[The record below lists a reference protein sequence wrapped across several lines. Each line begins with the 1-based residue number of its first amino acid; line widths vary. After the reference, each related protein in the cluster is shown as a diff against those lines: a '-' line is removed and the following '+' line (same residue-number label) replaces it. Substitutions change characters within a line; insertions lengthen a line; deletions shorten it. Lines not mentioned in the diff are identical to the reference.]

1 MADLPQLPSPVDA
14 DFSGESG
21 QAPAENKES
30 IFVGILE
37 TLQQNNFL
45 LMNLSESTDVIEE
58 NTEDDES
65 QTERR
70 NRRINEENTD
80 KPGAFSRAIGGLG
93 AGVKGVGGILNKA
106 NPFQEGGLGT
116 KMSILLISGVLFAIS
131 KFGDKLVKPL
141 AEVLEMFDSEGGVL
155 EKLKNTDLFKGVV
168 ETFEKIGADISERFE
183 TFSTDIK
190 AKFET
195 IGTDIETA
203 FADAKTSFEAMG
215 ETIKTMGDDIGKL
228 LESVTLVGG
237 YVKDAYDTIMAYI
250 NQFDTRG
257 SGPRNEYGDGKLDAF
272 EFQNLKDDLNKKLT
286 DYVFKFVDTISS
298 AIFLGLGSFLTYGI
312 IASYLKG
319 AAYRAGLGDD
329 PDKKNKDNKTNKNNK
344 PSAEGPKRRFA
355 RGALTRAASLF
366 TISSGATASTIGGS
380 ATTALDRPG
389 TRLNSAGRLINA
401 GTGRYVATHKGKTF
415 SLQHLA
421 KYPKLLAIA
430 RKAPFLLPFIAG
442 GQALEIFNNPN
453 NTHDDK
459 VEGIGGIL
467 GGTGASLALGKLGAL
482 LGTMALPGWGTVSGA
497 ILGATGG
504 YFVGEEAGRMLAR
517 FMMGEAPEMPKLL
530 RDLGNLG
537 SILNPAEPPGTVAGP
552 MINEYENNAG
562 VNDQYYEGE
571 VPKMSILSASTGEYP
586 QASFVSRLDGN
597 LMNKNTDLALAAYEA
612 DKAKKLK
619 ATTGVNDK
627 YYDAN
632 DVPKMEII
640 TDNSTKQNF
649 STVSSNSLSVDD
661 TSTSARLLSSGAYAT
676 LGLDFLKAQ

>member
-1 MADLPQLPSPVDA
+1 MADLPQLPSPA
-14 DFSGESG
+14 DYEDVGASDG
-21 QAPAENKES
+21 QAPVENKES

-155 EKLKNTDLFKGVV
+155 EKLKNSDLFKGIV
-168 ETFEKIGADISERFE
+168 ETFEKIGEGIKEQFE
-183 TFSTDIK
+183 KIGTDIK
-190 AKFET
+190 TAFDDAKATFET
-195 IGTDIETA
+195 MGTDIETA

-272 EFQNLKDDLNKKLT
+272 EMKNLRLDLEKKLA
-286 DYVFKFVDTISS
+286 DFVSTLVGNVIMVLGS
-298 AIFLGLGSFLTYGI
+298 IFGVGLLYSYAKGAMYKLGLG
-312 IASYLKG
+312 
-319 AAYRAGLGDD
+319 D
-329 PDKKNKDNKTNKNNK
+329 K
-344 PSAEGPKRRFA
+344 PSAEGPDKRSSRGSILKKIAA
-355 RGALTRAASLF
+355 RTASLF
-366 TISSGATASTIGGS
+366 TITSGATASTIGATS
-380 ATTALDRPG
+380 ATAAATPG

-401 GTGRYVATHKGKTF
+401 QTGRYVAQHQGRTF

-421 KYPKLLAIA
+421 KYPRLLSIA
-430 RKAPFLLPFIAG
+430 RKAPFLLPLIAG
-442 GQALEIFNNPN
+442 AEAIALFNDPN
-453 NTHDDK
+453 ATHDDK
-459 VEGIGGIL
+459 IEGVGGIL
-467 GGTGASLALGKLGAL
+467 GGVGASAVMGKLGAL

-586 QASFVSRLDGN
+586 QASFVSQLDGN
-597 LMNKNTDLALAAYEA
+597 LMNKNTDLALAAYKA